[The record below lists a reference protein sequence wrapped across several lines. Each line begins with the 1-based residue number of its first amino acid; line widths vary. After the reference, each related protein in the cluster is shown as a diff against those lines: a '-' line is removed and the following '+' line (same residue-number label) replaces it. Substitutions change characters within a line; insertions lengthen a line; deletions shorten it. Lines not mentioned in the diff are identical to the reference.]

1 MEVVIALMQAGAD
14 VNFQNEVSLNS
25 NLLILYFGAFYSMY
39 VFLFDNTL
47 GAFKIHPIKC
57 NANFSDN
64 WLMKG
69 ELTALHLAA
78 WNGHV
83 KVVNALLKIGADVN
97 VQDWVSEV
105 WHFEI
110 ALLCK
115 TKQ

>member
-1 MEVVIALMQAGAD
+1 
-14 VNFQNEVSLNS
+14 
-25 NLLILYFGAFYSMY
+25 
-39 VFLFDNTL
+39 
-47 GAFKIHPIKC
+47 
-57 NANFSDN
+57 
-64 WLMKG
+64 MKG